1 MTTTTN
7 IDKTARTARQTAE
20 VQRDS
25 YEALAKS
32 FSAMQR
38 RNVEFAQM
46 WMTGGFEMMR
56 AYQSFFSPFSYAR
69 QDLKAAQ
76 RTTQHT
82 QQALQAAQ
90 QELQVTQHEL
100 RVAEE
105 ATVKAENASA
115 KAEKATVE
123 AENATVKAEQATAK
137 ATVKAEN
144 AEQVTAKTTANTQ
157 AATREAAL
165 RLEEETREAALQAAV
180 HRSLETKDYEEL
192 NVDEVSKKLDG
203 LSAAELKKVREYEEH
218 NKNRETLIT
227 EIDRRISATA

>member
-1 MTTTTN
+1 MTITTN
-7 IDKTARTARQTAE
+7 IEKTARTARQTAE

-38 RNVEFAQM
+38 RNVEFAQV
-46 WMTGGFEMMR
+46 WMTGGFELMR

-69 QDLKAAQ
+69 QGLKAAQ
-76 RTTQHT
+76 QTTQHT

-105 ATVKAENASA
+105 ATVKAE
-115 KAEKATVE
+115 KATAK
-123 AENATVKAEQATAK
+123 AENATVKAENATAK
-137 ATVKAEN
+137 ATEKAEK
-144 AEQVTAKTTANTQ
+144 AEQVTAKTIANTE

-165 RLEEETREAALQAAV
+165 RDEEATREAALQAAV
-180 HRSLETKDYEEL
+180 RSSLKTKDYEEL

-203 LSAAELKKVREYEEH
+203 LSATELKKVREYEKH
-218 NKNRETLIT
+218 NKNRDTLV
-227 EIDRRISATA
+227 EQIDRKIKATA